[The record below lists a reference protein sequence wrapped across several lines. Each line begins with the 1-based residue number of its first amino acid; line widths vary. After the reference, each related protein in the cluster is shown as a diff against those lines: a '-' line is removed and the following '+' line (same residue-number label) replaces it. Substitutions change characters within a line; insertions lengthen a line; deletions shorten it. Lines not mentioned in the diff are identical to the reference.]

1 MAGHELWDQF
11 DALNKKTEAGI
22 QLLRDFFEYFNK
34 QAKLEG
40 DYGKALVAFSKETPG
55 AGFLSKNPPVNAE
68 TKTFKAAL
76 LSLQQYNGAT
86 GQHIV
91 DFSTKLTTEVIK
103 NLDAYIKTKDAER
116 KKFIADGQRFLK
128 SVADLKAA
136 AAKAQSNYIGASKE
150 AEAAREVLEKIPQ
163 EDKRYK
169 QAETKANTLADKA
182 KQAESTYQLSVDRAN
197 EAQNKSFADEMPP
210 ILEGLKQIEADRFKH
225 LQQAL
230 KTFTTLKEEAPNF
243 TQSKLKEMID
253 LVEAA
258 AWDEDWSEWV
268 ASHKPAKERPDAVEF
283 VPFQGKY
290 TAPVE
295 KKEEHKKEEHKKE
308 EPKKEEPKKEEPKKE
323 EPKKEE
329 PKKEEPKK
337 EEPKKEEPKKEEP
350 KKRRTKERRDKEN

>member
-22 QLLRDFFEYFNK
+22 QLLKDFLDYFIK
-34 QAKLEG
+34 QAKNEG
-40 DYGKALVAFSKETPG
+40 DYGRNLVAFSKETPG
-55 AGFLSKNPPVNAE
+55 AGFLSKNPPVNSE

-86 GQHIV
+86 GQLLV

-103 NLDAYIKTKDAER
+103 NLDAFVKTKEAER
-116 KKFIADGQRFLK
+116 KKFIADGSKFLK
-128 SVADLKAA
+128 VVADLKAA
-136 AAKAQSNYIGASKE
+136 AARAQANYTGASKE
-150 AEAAREVLEKIPQ
+150 AEAAREALEKIPS

-169 QAETKANTLADKA
+169 QAEAKSNTLAERA
-182 KQAESTYQLSVDRAN
+182 KQAESTYQLAVDRAN

-210 ILEGLKQIEADRFKH
+210 VLEGLKQLEADRFKH

-230 KTFTTLKEEAPNF
+230 KTFTTLKEESPNF
-243 TQSKLKEMID
+243 IQSKLKEMID

-258 AWDEDWSEWV
+258 SWDEDWGEW
-268 ASHKPAKERPDAVEF
+268 ASSHKPAKERPDGVEF
-283 VPFQGKY
+283 IAFQGKY

-295 KKEEHKKEEHKKE
+295 KKE

-337 EEPKKEEPKKEEP
+337 EEPKKEEPKKEEHKKEEKKEEP
-350 KKRRTKERRDKEN
+350 KKTEEDIFS

>member
-22 QLLRDFFEYFNK
+22 QLLRDFLEYFGK

-40 DYGKALVAFSKETPG
+40 DYGRNLVAFSKETPG
-55 AGFLSKNPPVNAE
+55 AGFLSKNPPVNVE

-86 GQHIV
+86 GQQLV

-103 NLDAYIKTKDAER
+103 NLDSFVKAKDAER
-116 KKFIADGQRFLK
+116 KKFIADGSKFLK
-128 SVADLKAA
+128 GVSDLKAA
-136 AAKAQSNYIGASKE
+136 ATRAQGAYTNASKE
-150 AEAAREVLEKIPQ
+150 AEAAREALEKIPS

-169 QAETKANTLADKA
+169 QVEAKTTALAEKA
-182 KQAESTYQLSVDRAN
+182 KQAESSYQLAIDRAN
-197 EAQNKSFADEMPP
+197 EAQNKSFTDEMPP
-210 ILEGLKQIEADRFKH
+210 ILEGLKQLEADRFKH

-230 KTFTTLKEEAPNF
+230 KTFTTLKEESPNF
-243 TQSKLKEMID
+243 IQAKLKEMID

-258 AWDEDWSEWV
+258 SWDEDWGEW
-268 ASHKPAKERPDAVEF
+268 ASSHKPAKERPDAVEF
-283 VPFQGKY
+283 VAFQGKY

-295 KKEEHKKEEHKKE
+295 KKE

-350 KKRRTKERRDKEN
+350 KKEEKKEDAKKTEDDIFS